1 VSAKCCNIFEFRT
14 SVSLPYRDL
23 KAEANRICK
32 LDHTIRLHS
41 PRLPDRNV
49 NYQKIDTDVEQ
60 AVDFIRHAK
69 HAIRAPPLKE
79 EVGVYISE
87 GLVPYSLQREA
98 S

>member
-1 VSAKCCNIFEFRT
+1 VSAKCLRSILEHLYLCRI
-14 SVSLPYRDL
+14 RDL
-23 KAEANRICK
+23 KAEANRIRN

-41 PRLPDRNV
+41 PRPPDRNID
-49 NYQKIDTDVEQ
+49 YQIIDADVEQ

-69 HAIRAPPLKE
+69 YAIRPPPLKE

-87 GLVPYSLQREA
+87 GLVPYSLQQEA